1 MVTNIFSS
9 IRQDIKQVEEMLLLS
24 SKGADKNLLL
34 DKWLNVPSLHVVI
47 HPASV
52 ILAARLFKEEINEQ
66 VITLAC
72 TIQYIYLGLCL
83 HQKINENKEMQRTP
97 QKEQYAILVGDSF
110 YCQNLA
116 LLCRVNL
123 TAYIQ
128 LLAEVM
134 GEINLGSILR
144 LKSQNF
150 FTEAI
155 QKEAGA
161 LVACACRLGGRVAG
175 ATIAQEN
182 ILAKFGLKLGTA
194 FGFLKYQR
202 EKEQIFRYLNKARED
217 LALLPPEKARDTL
230 SDLIDLLM
238 NQGTKIDQRLVG

>member
-1 MVTNIFSS
+1 
-9 IRQDIKQVEEMLLLS
+9 
-24 SKGADKNLLL
+24 
-34 DKWLNVPSLHVVI
+34 
-47 HPASV
+47 
-52 ILAARLFKEEINEQ
+52 
-66 VITLAC
+66 
-72 TIQYIYLGLCL
+72 L
-83 HQKINENKEMQRTP
+83 HQKINENKERQRTP

-116 LLCRVNL
+116 LLCRANL

-128 LLAEVM
+128 PLAEVM
-134 GEINLGSILR
+134 GEINLGSILL
-144 LKSQNF
+144 LKSQSF

-155 QKEAGA
+155 QKESGA

-175 ATIAQEN
+175 ATVGQEN

-202 EKEQIFRYLNKARED
+202 EKEQTCKYLNKAKED

-238 NQGTKIDQRLVG
+238 NQGTKIEQRLVG